1 MSFLTGVDRFLTVA
15 KSSFENI
22 KKYSTGEKKKIHKS
36 LPGRQLQSQSILL
49 GVLTSDKSD
58 KSVVSV

>member
-22 KKYSTGEKKKIHKS
+22 KKYSTGEN
-36 LPGRQLQSQSILL
+36 SQKFTWEATPKPEYFI
-49 GVLTSDKSD
+49 GGADER
-58 KSVVSV
+58 